1 MMTASRLPA
10 RLRTLALGA
19 ALLLPAARLTGA
31 AAADACIGLP
41 ARQPMPRAA
50 LPQPSSEPPW
60 QARQAELERALDGPE
75 AARAQLLFLGDSLVH
90 FWPPAVYDLFYG
102 HRRPL
107 NAGIS
112 GDTTQGLLWR
122 LQRMPLG
129 RTLRPRLAVML
140 IGTNNA
146 AGGRPED
153 IALGIAEAVR
163 EIRRRS
169 SGTRV
174 LLIGLLP
181 RGAGPEDPLRMVN
194 ERVNALVAGC
204 ADGRS
209 VFFATPGELL
219 VDAAGRLPEP
229 IAQDRLHPSW
239 VGYGILSA
247 ALEPEIRRLLG
258 D

>member
-1 MMTASRLPA
+1 MVTFRLGFG
-10 RLRTLALGA
+10 LRALGLGA
-19 ALLLPAARLTGA
+19 ALLLAAAGPAGA
-31 AAADACIGLP
+31 AAAEACIGLP
-41 ARQPMPRAA
+41 ARQPLPREAV
-50 LPQPSSEPPW
+50 PQPSPEPPW
-60 QARQAELERALDGPE
+60 QARQAELEAMLSGPE
-75 AARAQLLFLGDSLVH
+75 AARAKLLFLGDSLVQ
-90 FWPPAVYDLFYG
+90 FWPPLVYDLFYA

-107 NAGIS
+107 NAGVL

-129 RTLRPRLAVML
+129 RTLRPALAVLL

-146 AGGRPED
+146 GGRPED
-153 IALGIAEAVR
+153 TALGIAEAVR

-169 SGTRV
+169 PGTRV

-181 RGAGPEDPLRMVN
+181 RGAGPEDPLRVAN
-194 ERVNALVAGC
+194 AKVNALIAGC
-204 ADGRS
+204 ADGRN

-219 VDAAGRLPEP
+219 ADAAGRLPEQ
-229 IAQDRLHPSW
+229 ITQDRLHPSW